1 MLLPQS
7 FPEHFR
13 LYSPNLIPPLFK
25 EKDRHTR
32 TSKQK
37 KPQAQSTVALDD
49 YLLSVVN
56 TQVSLLCRKPAFL
69 FQ

>member
-7 FPEHFR
+7 FPEHFQC
-13 LYSPNLIPPLFK
+13 LYSPNFIPPLFK
-25 EKDRHTR
+25 EKNRHTR

-56 TQVSLLCRKPAFL
+56 TQSVSPL
-69 FQ
+69 